1 MPVLAIETAAF
12 ESAVREG
19 ANALAGGAAWKA
31 RLHTLLRG
39 LTESKP
45 DQART
50 QACYQ
55 AEAKKGKNMLN

>member
-39 LTESKP
+39 L
-45 DQART
+45 
-50 QACYQ
+50 
-55 AEAKKGKNMLN
+55 